1 MNWLS
6 LLSHKRLGSEHK
18 YVPLG
23 NQATSRSEFEVD
35 YDRIIFSYPFRRLQD
50 KTQVV
55 PLPEYDFVHTR
66 LTHSLEVSSVG
77 RSLGKLAGTH
87 ILKSHPELVEAG
99 YTEFDFGAIVAAAS
113 LTHDIG
119 NPPFGHAGE
128 NALSEYFA
136 TKNDIRGVADKID
149 MPGITDKEWFDLQH
163 FEGNAQGFRILCD
176 PLFQDLK
183 LTYASMGAFAKYPCE
198 SVLAKKDTSRKSQK
212 KYGFYQSEK
221 EIFAQ
226 LANELG
232 LTSLSKD
239 EITYIR
245 HPLVYLVEAA
255 DDICYLIID
264 LEDAYRMKV
273 ISYNQFVEMVSPLLG
288 SSFDKAKLSSMNDEN
303 QQIGLLRAMAIN
315 QLVNECAD
323 VFNQNESAILK
334 GEFDKAL
341 SDMIPSQKY
350 TEQIGKYSFE
360 HIYNSQKV
368 LEVQA
373 AGFEVLPGLMEIFM
387 DALEDYTSQGK
398 KAAARHTNIVRM
410 LPKHIT
416 NDDFIHQSTY
426 YSRSRKVLDFVSG
439 LTDKYAVSLYRKLKG
454 IQF

>member
-1 MNWLS
+1 MNWIS

-18 YVPLG
+18 FVPLSKLP
-23 NQATSRSEFEVD
+23 QTRSEFEVD
-35 YDRIIFSYPFRRLQD
+35 FDRIIFSYPFRRLQD

-77 RSLGKLAGTH
+77 RSLGKLAGKFILDTH
-87 ILKSHPELVEAG
+87 TELKEAG

-128 NALSEYFA
+128 KALSEYFN
-136 TKNDIRGVADKID
+136 TVNPDE
-149 MPGITDKEWFDLQH
+149 ITEKEYYDLQN

-176 PLFQDLK
+176 PLYQDLK
-183 LTYASMGAFAKYPCE
+183 LTYASLGAFAKYPCE
-198 SVLAKKDTSRKSQK
+198 SLLEVKDKSRKSQK

-221 EIFAQ
+221 EIFKTVAE
-226 LANELG
+226 ELG
-232 LTSLSKD
+232 LTSLSSKD
-239 EITYIR
+239 ITYIR

-273 ISYNQFVEMVSPLLG
+273 ISYDQFVDMVSPLLG
-288 SSFDKAKLSSMNDEN
+288 NSFDRAKLDGMNDES

-315 QLVNECAD
+315 KLVNECAE
-323 VFNQNESAILK
+323 VFKQNEAAILK

-341 SDMIPSQKY
+341 SDMVPSNKF

-368 LEVQA
+368 LEIQA
-373 AGFEVLPGLMEIFM
+373 AGFEVLPGLMEIFI
-387 DALEDYTSQGK
+387 DALEDYMVHKNKG
-398 KAAARHTNIVRM
+398 AAKNVNIVRM
-410 LPKHIT
+410 LPKHFT
-416 NDDFIHQSTY
+416 NDAFLANSTF

>member
-6 LLSHKRLGSEHK
+6 LLSHKRLGNEHR
-18 YVPLG
+18 YVPLSS
-23 NQATSRSEFEVD
+23 QPISRSEFEVD
-35 YDRIIFSYPFRRLQD
+35 FDRIIFSYPFRRLQD

-77 RSLGKLAGTH
+77 RSLGKLAGNH
-87 ILKSHPELVEAG
+87 ILETHPELKEAG
-99 YTEFDFGAIVAAAS
+99 YTEFDFGAIVAAAA

-128 NALSEYFA
+128 KALSDYFNSVNPDNITEKEYY
-136 TKNDIRGVADKID
+136 
-149 MPGITDKEWFDLQH
+149 DLLN

-176 PLFQDLK
+176 PMYQDLK
-183 LTYASMGAFAKYPCE
+183 LTYASLGAFTKYPCE
-198 SVLAKKDTSRKSQK
+198 SILANKDKNRKSQK

-221 EIFAQ
+221 EIFQSIAS
-226 LANELG
+226 ELG
-232 LTSLSKD
+232 LQALSKND
-239 EITYIR
+239 ITYVR

-273 ISYNQFVEMVSPLLG
+273 ITYNQFVDMVAPLLG
-288 SSFDKAKLSSMNDEN
+288 NQFDRKKLEAMNDES

-315 QLVNECAD
+315 QLVNECTEI
-323 VFNQNESAILK
+323 FIHNEPDIMSGK
-334 GEFDKAL
+334 FDQAL
-341 SDMIPSQKY
+341 SDMIPSNKFTQ
-350 TEQIGKYSFE
+350 QISKYSFE

-368 LEVQA
+368 LEIQA
-373 AGFEVLPGLMEIFM
+373 AGFEVLPGLMEIFI
-387 DALEDYTSQGK
+387 DAMEDYSANGK
-398 KAAARHTNIVRM
+398 KGSAKHVNVIRM
-410 LPKHIT
+410 LPKSIT
-416 NDDFIHQSTY
+416 NNDFITTSTF
-426 YSRSRKVLDFVSG
+426 YSRSRKILDFVSG

>member
-6 LLSHKRLGSEHK
+6 LLSHKRLGNEHR
-18 YVPLG
+18 YVPLS
-23 NQATSRSEFEVD
+23 NQPISRSEFEVD
-35 YDRIIFSYPFRRLQD
+35 FDRIIFSYPFRRLQD

-77 RSLGKLAGTH
+77 RSLGKLAGNY
-87 ILKSHPELVEAG
+87 ILQQHKELVDAG

-128 NALSEYFA
+128 KALSDYFN
-136 TKNDIRGVADKID
+136 KVNPDK
-149 MPGITDKEWFDLQH
+149 ITDKEYFDLQN

-176 PLFQDLK
+176 PLYQDLK
-183 LTYASMGAFAKYPCE
+183 LTYATLGAFSKYPCE
-198 SVLAKKDTSRKSQK
+198 SILVEKDTTRKSQK

-221 EIFAQ
+221 VIFKGIAD
-226 LANELG
+226 ELG
-232 LTSLSKD
+232 LKPLSNKD
-239 EITYIR
+239 ITYVR

-273 ISYNQFVEMVSPLLG
+273 ISYQQFVDMVSPLLG
-288 SSFDKAKLSSMNDEN
+288 SKYDAARLKSMNDEN

-315 QLVNECAD
+315 QLIAECIGVFKENET
-323 VFNQNESAILK
+323 AILK
-334 GEFDKAL
+334 GLFDQSL
-341 SDMIPSQKY
+341 SDTIPSRVY
-350 TEQIGKYSFE
+350 TDQIGKYSFE

-368 LEVQA
+368 LEIQA
-373 AGFEVLPGLMEIFM
+373 AGFEVLPGLMEIFI
-387 DALEDYTSQGK
+387 DALEDYAANGK
-398 KAAARHTNIVRM
+398 KGSAKHVNVVRM
-410 LPKHIT
+410 LPKHIS
-416 NDDFIHQSTY
+416 DKEFLEISTFY
-426 YSRSRKVLDFVSG
+426 TRSRKILDFVSG

>member
-1 MNWLS
+1 MNWLG
-6 LLSHKRLGSEHK
+6 LLSHKRLGNEHR
-18 YVPLG
+18 YIPLS
-23 NQATSRSEFEVD
+23 NQPISRSEFEVD
-35 YDRIIFSYPFRRLQD
+35 FDRIIFSYPFRRLQD

-77 RSLGKLAGTH
+77 RSLGKLAGNFV
-87 ILKSHPELVEAG
+87 LEQHPELKEAG
-99 YTEFDFGAIVAAAS
+99 YTEFDFGAIVAAAA

-128 NALSEYFA
+128 KALSDYFNTVNPENISEKEY
-136 TKNDIRGVADKID
+136 
-149 MPGITDKEWFDLQH
+149 FDLQN

-176 PLFQDLK
+176 PIYQDLK
-183 LTYASMGAFAKYPCE
+183 LTYATLGAFSKYPCE
-198 SVLAKKDTSRKSQK
+198 SVLAEKDTTRKSQK

-221 EIFAQ
+221 QVFKTVADELQ
-226 LANELG
+226 LKP
-232 LTSLSKD
+232 LSNKD
-239 EITYIR
+239 ITYVR

-273 ISYNQFVEMVSPLLG
+273 ISYQQFVDMVAPLLG
-288 SSFDKAKLSSMNDEN
+288 NKYDAARLKSMNDEN
-303 QQIGLLRAMAIN
+303 QQIGLLRAMAIG
-315 QLVNECAD
+315 QLIEECTD
-323 VFNQNESAILK
+323 VFKTNEREILK
-334 GEFDKAL
+334 GLFDQSL
-341 SDMIPSQKY
+341 SDSIPSRKY
-350 TEQIGKYSFE
+350 TDGIGKYSFE

-368 LEVQA
+368 LEIQA

-387 DALEDYTSQGK
+387 DAIEDFAANGK
-398 KAAARHTNIVRM
+398 KGSAKHVNLVRM

-416 NDDFIHQSTY
+416 DEEFLKASTF
-426 YSRSRKVLDFVSG
+426 YSRSRKVLDFISG